1 MILIKISSWLI
12 AQNLLFIRNF
22 LIHRKRK
29 IGTISRNDLMPT
41 LFLNFLYFRPKIHE
55 TMATKITAPIIDGTI
70 AIPAKL
76 GPHVPKMA

>member
-22 LIHRKRK
+22 LIHRKEK
-29 IGTISRNDLMPT
+29 WGISRNDLC

>member
-29 IGTISRNDLMPT
+29 IGHKSKRLMPY
-41 LFLNFLYFRPKIHE
+41 FLNFLYFRPKIHE